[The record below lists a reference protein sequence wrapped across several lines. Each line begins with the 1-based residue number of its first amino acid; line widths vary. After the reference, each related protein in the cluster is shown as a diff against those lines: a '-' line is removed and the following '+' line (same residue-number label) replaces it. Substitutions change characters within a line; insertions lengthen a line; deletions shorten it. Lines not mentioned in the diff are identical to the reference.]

1 MFRKAVTLL
10 FLLSPAVSYAG
21 LFDSSPELKCGN
33 DNAVT
38 AAKEW
43 IYNEALGRLQQSY
56 IKAPST
62 LFFDI
67 PQTQY
72 EQQLRAIPVQFSD
85 VITQNPQPENA
96 NLRTCSATV
105 TIGIPQPFL
114 KLMKDLPDTLSYI
127 SQENSQV
134 INNTMTWK
142 EVNYN
147 IQLADNN
154 KDIVVT
160 PVKKIYKID
169 VVYLCNGIKLTWSIY
184 VMARMTVSGDNL
196 IKKKNS
202 SLIEIAAKKF
212 ESRDRELN
220 QVWNSL
226 PASARTALKQEQR
239 VWVTKKEQQCGKLS
253 DAKSEA
259 IPAEK
264 RISIYKCQ
272 LEMTIARTAYLDGSE

>member
-21 LFDSSPELKCGN
+21 LFDSTPELKCGN

-72 EQQLRAIPVQFSD
+72 EQQLRAIPIQFSD

-105 TIGIPQPFL
+105 TIGIPQPFF

-160 PVKKIYKID
+160 PVKKIYK
-169 VVYLCNGIKLTWSIY
+169 LTWSIY
-184 VMARMTVSGDNL
+184 VMARMTVSGDNDNL

-264 RISIYKCQ
+264 RISIYTCQ

>member
-1 MFRKAVTLL
+1 MFRKAVPLL

-43 IYNEALGRLQQSY
+43 IYNEALGRLQQDY
-56 IKAPST
+56 IKEPST

-72 EQQLRAIPVQFSD
+72 EQQLRAIPIQVSD

-105 TIGIPQPFL
+105 AMSIPQPLF
-114 KLMKDLPDTLSYI
+114 KLMKDLPNTLFYI
-127 SQENSQV
+127 SQGDGQV
-134 INNTMTWK
+134 INNTVTWK
-142 EVNYN
+142 QVNYN

-160 PVKKIYKID
+160 PVQKID
-169 VVYLCNGIKLTWSIY
+169 KLARSIY
-184 VMARMTVSGDNL
+184 VMARMTVSGDSI
-196 IKKKNS
+196 IKKK
-202 SLIEIAAKKF
+202 I
-212 ESRDRELN
+212 
-220 QVWNSL
+220 
-226 PASARTALKQEQR
+226 TH
-239 VWVTKKEQQCGKLS
+239 
-253 DAKSEA
+253 
-259 IPAEK
+259 
-264 RISIYKCQ
+264 
-272 LEMTIARTAYLDGSE
+272 

>member
-21 LFDSSPELKCGN
+21 LFDSTPELKCGN

-96 NLRTCSATV
+96 DLRTCSATV

-160 PVKKIYKID
+160 PVKKIYK
-169 VVYLCNGIKLTWSIY
+169 LTWSIY

-196 IKKKNS
+196 IKKK
-202 SLIEIAAKKF
+202 IAH
-212 ESRDRELN
+212 
-220 QVWNSL
+220 
-226 PASARTALKQEQR
+226 
-239 VWVTKKEQQCGKLS
+239 
-253 DAKSEA
+253 
-259 IPAEK
+259 
-264 RISIYKCQ
+264 
-272 LEMTIARTAYLDGSE
+272 

>member
-21 LFDSSPELKCGN
+21 LFDSTPELKCGN

-160 PVKKIYKID
+160 PVKKIYK
-169 VVYLCNGIKLTWSIY
+169 LTWSIY

-212 ESRDRELN
+212 KSRDRELN

-259 IPAEK
+259 LPAEK
-264 RISIYKCQ
+264 RISIYTCQ

>member
-1 MFRKAVTLL
+1 
-10 FLLSPAVSYAG
+10 PAVSYAG
-21 LFDSSPELKCGN
+21 LFDSTPELKCGN

-43 IYNEALGRLQQSY
+43 IYNEALGRLQQDY
-56 IKAPST
+56 IKEPST

-85 VITQNPQPENA
+85 VITQNPQAENA

-105 TIGIPQPFL
+105 AMGIPQPLF
-114 KLMKDLPDTLSYI
+114 KLMKDLPNTLFYI
-127 SQENSQV
+127 SQGDGQV
-134 INNTMTWK
+134 INNTVTWK
-142 EVNYN
+142 QVNYN

-160 PVKKIYKID
+160 SVQKTD
-169 VVYLCNGIKLTWSIY
+169 KLARSIY
-184 VMARMTVSGDNL
+184 VMARMTVSGDSI
-196 IKKKNS
+196 IKKKNN

-239 VWVTKKEQQCGKLS
+239 VWVTQKEQQCGKLS

-272 LEMTIARTAYLDGSE
+272 PEMTIARTAYLDGSE

>member
-43 IYNEALGRLQQSY
+43 IYDEALGRLQQSY

-67 PQTQY
+67 PLTQY
-72 EQQLRAIPVQFSD
+72 EQQLRAIPIQFSD
-85 VITQNPQPENA
+85 VITQNSQPENV
-96 NLRTCSATV
+96 NRRTCSATV
-105 TIGIPQPFL
+105 AMAIPQPLF

-160 PVKKIYKID
+160 PAQKI
-169 VVYLCNGIKLTWSIY
+169 NKLAWSIY

-196 IKKKNS
+196 IKKKNN

-259 IPAEK
+259 LPAEK
-264 RISIYKCQ
+264 RISIYQCQ
-272 LEMTIARTAYLDGSE
+272 LEMTIARTAYLDGSELPD

>member
-43 IYNEALGRLQQSY
+43 IYNEALGRLQQGY

-72 EQQLRAIPVQFSD
+72 EQQLLAIPIQFSD
-85 VITQNPQPENA
+85 VITQNSQPENA
-96 NLRTCSATV
+96 NRRTCSATV
-105 TIGIPQPFL
+105 AMGIPQPLF

-160 PVKKIYKID
+160 PAQKI
-169 VVYLCNGIKLTWSIY
+169 NKLAWSIY

-196 IKKKNS
+196 IKKKNN

-220 QVWNSL
+220 QVWSSL
-226 PASARTALKQEQR
+226 PASARAALKQEQR
-239 VWVTKKEQQCGKLS
+239 GWVTKKEQQCGKLS

-259 IPAEK
+259 LPAEK
-264 RISIYKCQ
+264 RISIYQCQ
-272 LEMTIARTAYLDGSE
+272 LEMTIARTAYLDGSELPD

>member
-1 MFRKAVTLL
+1 AVTLL

-160 PVKKIYKID
+160 PVKKIYK
-169 VVYLCNGIKLTWSIY
+169 LTWSIY

-272 LEMTIARTAYLDGSE
+272 LEMTIARTAYLDGSK

>member
-1 MFRKAVTLL
+1 
-10 FLLSPAVSYAG
+10 
-21 LFDSSPELKCGN
+21 KCGN

-43 IYNEALGRLQQSY
+43 IYNEALGRLQQDY
-56 IKAPST
+56 IKEPST

-72 EQQLRAIPVQFSD
+72 EQQLRAIPIQFSD

-96 NLRTCSATV
+96 NLRICSATV
-105 TIGIPQPFL
+105 AMGIPQPLF
-114 KLMKDLPDTLSYI
+114 KVIKDFPDTLFYI
-127 SQENSQV
+127 SQGNGQV
-134 INNTMTWK
+134 INNTVTWK

-160 PVKKIYKID
+160 SVQKID
-169 VVYLCNGIKLTWSIY
+169 KLAWSIY

-196 IKKKNS
+196 IKKKNN

-212 ESRDRELN
+212 KSRDRELN

-226 PASARTALKQEQR
+226 PASAQTALKQEQR
-239 VWVTKKEQQCGKLS
+239 AWVTKKEQQCGKLS
-253 DAKSEA
+253 DAESEA
-259 IPAEK
+259 LPAEK

-272 LEMTIARTAYLDGSE
+272 LEMTIARTAYLDGSELPD

>member
-21 LFDSSPELKCGN
+21 LFDSTPELKCGN

-160 PVKKIYKID
+160 PVKKIYK
-169 VVYLCNGIKLTWSIY
+169 LTWSIY
-184 VMARMTVSGDNL
+184 VMARMTVSGDSI
-196 IKKKNS
+196 IKKKNN

-264 RISIYKCQ
+264 RISIYTCQ

>member
-43 IYNEALGRLQQSY
+43 IYNEALGRLQQGY

-62 LFFDI
+62 FFFDI

-72 EQQLRAIPVQFSD
+72 EQQLRAIPIQFSD
-85 VITQNPQPENA
+85 VITQNSQPENA
-96 NLRTCSATV
+96 NRRTCSATV
-105 TIGIPQPFL
+105 TMGIPQPLF

-127 SQENSQV
+127 SQENSQI

-160 PVKKIYKID
+160 PAQKI
-169 VVYLCNGIKLTWSIY
+169 NKLVWSIY

-196 IKKKNS
+196 IKKKNN

-220 QVWNSL
+220 QVWSSL
-226 PASARTALKQEQR
+226 PASARAALKQEQR
-239 VWVTKKEQQCGKLS
+239 GWVTKKEQQCGKLS

-259 IPAEK
+259 LPAEK
-264 RISIYKCQ
+264 RISIYQCQ
-272 LEMTIARTAYLDGSE
+272 LEMTIARTAYLDGSELPD

>member
-21 LFDSSPELKCGN
+21 LFDSTPELKCGN

-43 IYNEALGRLQQSY
+43 IYNEALGRLQQDY

-96 NLRTCSATV
+96 NLRICSATV
-105 TIGIPQPFL
+105 AMGIPQPLF
-114 KLMKDLPDTLSYI
+114 KVIKDFPDTLFYI
-127 SQENSQV
+127 SQGNGQV
-134 INNTMTWK
+134 INNTVTWK

-160 PVKKIYKID
+160 SVQKID
-169 VVYLCNGIKLTWSIY
+169 KLAWSIY

-196 IKKKNS
+196 IKKKNN

-212 ESRDRELN
+212 KSRDRELN

-239 VWVTKKEQQCGKLS
+239 AWVTKKEQQCGKLS
-253 DAKSEA
+253 DAESEA
-259 IPAEK
+259 LPAEK

-272 LEMTIARTAYLDGSE
+272 LEMTIARTAYLDGSELPD

>member
-10 FLLSPAVSYAG
+10 FLFSPAVSYAG
-21 LFDSSPELKCGN
+21 LFDSTPELKCGN

-43 IYNEALGRLQQSY
+43 IYNEALGRLQQDY
-56 IKAPST
+56 IKEPST

-85 VITQNPQPENA
+85 VITQNPQAENA

-105 TIGIPQPFL
+105 AMGIPQPLF
-114 KLMKDLPDTLSYI
+114 KLMKDLPNTLFYI
-127 SQENSQV
+127 SQGDGQV
-134 INNTMTWK
+134 INNTVTWK
-142 EVNYN
+142 QVNYN

-160 PVKKIYKID
+160 SVQKTD
-169 VVYLCNGIKLTWSIY
+169 KLARSIY
-184 VMARMTVSGDNL
+184 VMARMTVSGDSI
-196 IKKKNS
+196 IKKKNN

-239 VWVTKKEQQCGKLS
+239 VWVTQKEQQCGKLS

>member
-1 MFRKAVTLL
+1 
-10 FLLSPAVSYAG
+10 
-21 LFDSSPELKCGN
+21 
-33 DNAVT
+33 
-38 AAKEW
+38 
-43 IYNEALGRLQQSY
+43 
-56 IKAPST
+56 
-62 LFFDI
+62 
-67 PQTQY
+67 
-72 EQQLRAIPVQFSD
+72 IPVQFSD
-85 VITQNPQPENA
+85 VITQNPQAENA

-105 TIGIPQPFL
+105 AMGIPQPLF
-114 KLMKDLPDTLSYI
+114 KLMKDLPNTLFYI
-127 SQENSQV
+127 SQGDGQV
-134 INNTMTWK
+134 INNTVTWK
-142 EVNYN
+142 QVNYN

-160 PVKKIYKID
+160 SVQKTD
-169 VVYLCNGIKLTWSIY
+169 KLARSIY
-184 VMARMTVSGDNL
+184 VMARMTVSGDSI
-196 IKKKNS
+196 IKKKNN

-239 VWVTKKEQQCGKLS
+239 VWVTQKEQQCGKLS

-272 LEMTIARTAYLDGSE
+272 LEMTIARTAYLDSSE

>member
-21 LFDSSPELKCGN
+21 LFDSTPELKCGN

-43 IYNEALGRLQQSY
+43 IYNEALGRLQQDY

-72 EQQLRAIPVQFSD
+72 EQQLQAIPVQFSD
-85 VITQNPQPENA
+85 IITQNPQSENA
-96 NLRTCSATV
+96 NLRICSATV
-105 TIGIPQPFL
+105 AMGIPQSLF
-114 KLMKDLPDTLSYI
+114 KVIKYLPDTLFYI
-127 SQENSQV
+127 SQGNGQV
-134 INNTMTWK
+134 INNTVTWK

-160 PVKKIYKID
+160 PVKKTD
-169 VVYLCNGIKLTWSIY
+169 KLAWSIY

-259 IPAEK
+259 LPAEK
-264 RISIYKCQ
+264 RISIYTCQ
-272 LEMTIARTAYLDGSE
+272 LEMTIARTAYLDGSELPD